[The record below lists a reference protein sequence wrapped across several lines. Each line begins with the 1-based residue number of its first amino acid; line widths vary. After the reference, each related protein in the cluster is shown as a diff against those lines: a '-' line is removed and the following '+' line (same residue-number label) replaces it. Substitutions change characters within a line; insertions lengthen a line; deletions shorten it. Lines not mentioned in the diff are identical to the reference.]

1 MRLGKA
7 VVTGATGF
15 IGSALVRRLLAG
27 GCGVVA
33 TAPARSAGWVR
44 LSRPSPVQRLRQLP
58 IERLTRDALLDAV
71 GDEPPDAV
79 FHLASAGVN
88 PGERAPGALHE
99 GNAGAL
105 VATLEAA
112 ARWGGARVVFT
123 GSCSEYGAIV
133 EGQLV
138 DEGAPRA
145 PADLYGAA
153 KAAAHD
159 YGRAVARALSVPFV
173 TLRLFGVYGPGEAP
187 HRLIPYLAARLRAR
201 ERVDLTPGTQLR
213 DLTFVDDVVEALL
226 LGATTAGIELG
237 AAYNVCSGRPTSVRQ
252 VCLEV
257 ARQLGAPESLLG
269 FGARPPRADEPP
281 WLVGDPRRFR
291 AATGWHPRTDLALG
305 VAASLACS

>member
-7 VVTGATGF
+7 LVTGATGF
-15 IGSALVRRLLAG
+15 IGATLVRRLLAG
-27 GCGVVA
+27 GCDVVA
-33 TAPARSAGWVR
+33 TAPVRPSGWAR
-44 LSRPSPVQRLRQLP
+44 LSRFSPRQRLRQLP
-58 IERLTRDALLDAV
+58 LERLTRDALLEAV

-88 PGERAPGALHE
+88 PAERAPGVLLE
-99 GNAGAL
+99 GNVVAL

-112 ARWGGARVVFT
+112 ARWGGARVVFA
-123 GSCSEYGAIV
+123 GSCSEYSAVV

-145 PADLYGAA
+145 PLYPYGAA

-159 YGRAVARALSVPFV
+159 YGRAVAEALSVPLV

-226 LGATTAGIELG
+226 LGATTAGIEPG
-237 AAYNVCSGRPTSVRQ
+237 TAYNVCSGRPTSVRE

-257 ARQLGAPESLLG
+257 ARQLGAPESLLD
-269 FGARPPRADEPP
+269 FGARPLRAGELP

-291 AATGWHPRTDLALG
+291 AETSWRPRTQLSAG
-305 VAASLACS
+305 VAASLALA

>member
-15 IGSALVRRLLAG
+15 IGAALVRRLLAG
-27 GCGVVA
+27 GCDVVA
-33 TAPARSAGWVR
+33 AAPARPSGWAR
-44 LSRPSPVQRLRQLP
+44 LSRPSPGQRLRQLP
-58 IERLTRDALLDAV
+58 LERLTRDALLDAV
-71 GDEPPDAV
+71 GDAPPDAV

-88 PGERAPGALHE
+88 PRERAPDALLE

-123 GSCSEYGAIV
+123 GSCSEYSAVV

-138 DEGAPRA
+138 GEAAARA

-159 YGRAVARALSVPFV
+159 YGRAVARALSVPLV

-187 HRLIPYLAARLRAR
+187 HRLIPYLAARLRAG

-226 LGATTAGIELG
+226 LGATTAGLELG
-237 AAYNVCSGRPTSVRQ
+237 AAYNVCSGRPTSVRE

-257 ARQLGAPESLLG
+257 ARQLGAPESLLD
-269 FGARPPRADEPP
+269 FGARPPRADELP
-281 WLVGDPRRFR
+281 WLVGDPGRFC
-291 AATGWHPRTDLALG
+291 AATSWQPRMPLSSG
-305 VAASLACS
+305 VAAALAAS

>member
-15 IGSALVRRLLAG
+15 IGAALVRRLLAG
-27 GCGVVA
+27 GCDVVA
-33 TAPARSAGWVR
+33 AAPARPSGWAR
-44 LSRPSPVQRLRQLP
+44 LSRPAPGERLRRLP
-58 IERLTRDALLDAV
+58 LERLTRDALLDAV
-71 GDEPPDAV
+71 GDAPPDAV

-88 PGERAPGALHE
+88 PRERAPDALLE
-99 GNAGAL
+99 GNVGAL

-123 GSCSEYGAIV
+123 GSCSEYSAVV

-138 DEGAPRA
+138 GEGAPRA
-145 PADLYGAA
+145 PADLYGVA

-159 YGRAVARALSVPFV
+159 YGRAVARALSVPLV

-187 HRLIPYLAARLRAR
+187 HRLIPYLAARLRAW

-226 LGATTAGIELG
+226 LGATTAGLELG
-237 AAYNVCSGRPTSVRQ
+237 AAYNVCSGRPTSVRE

-257 ARQLGAPESLLG
+257 ARQLGAPESLLD
-269 FGARPPRADEPP
+269 FGARPPRADELP
-281 WLVGDPRRFR
+281 WLVGDPGRFC
-291 AATGWHPRTDLALG
+291 AATSWRPRVPLSSG
-305 VAASLACS
+305 VAAALAAS

>member
-27 GCGVVA
+27 GCDVVA
-33 TAPARSAGWVR
+33 TAPARPSGWAR
-44 LSRPSPVQRLRQLP
+44 LSRLTPGQRLRQLP
-58 IERLTRDALLDAV
+58 LERLTRDALLDAV

-88 PGERAPGALHE
+88 PRERAPCGLLE
-99 GNAGAL
+99 GNVGAL

-123 GSCSEYGAIV
+123 GSCSEYSAV
-133 EGQLV
+133 VDGQLV

-159 YGRAVARALSVPFV
+159 YGRAVARALSVPLV

-187 HRLIPYLAARLRAR
+187 HRLIPYLADRLRAR

-226 LGATTAGIELG
+226 LGATTAGLELG
-237 AAYNVCSGRPTSVRQ
+237 AAYNVCSGRPTSVRE

-257 ARQLGAPESLLG
+257 ARQLGAPESLLD
-269 FGARPPRADEPP
+269 FGARPPRADEPR
-281 WLVGDPRRFR
+281 WLVGDPRRFC
-291 AATGWHPRTDLALG
+291 AATSWRPRMPLSSG
-305 VAASLACS
+305 VAAAIAAS

>member
-1 MRLGKA
+1 MRLGRA

-27 GCGVVA
+27 GCEVVA
-33 TAPARSAGWVR
+33 AAPARPSGWAR
-44 LSRPSPVQRLRQLP
+44 LSRPSPGPRLRQLP
-58 IERLTRDALLDAV
+58 LERLTRDALLDAV
-71 GDEPPDAV
+71 GDAPPDAV

-88 PGERAPGALHE
+88 PRERAPDALLE
-99 GNAGAL
+99 GNVGAL

-123 GSCSEYGAIV
+123 GSCSEYSAVV

-138 DEGAPRA
+138 GEGAPRA
-145 PADLYGAA
+145 PADLYGVA

-159 YGRAVARALSVPFV
+159 YGRAVARALSVPLV

-226 LGATTAGIELG
+226 LGATTAGLELG
-237 AAYNVCSGRPTSVRQ
+237 AAYNVCSGRPTSVRE

-257 ARQLGAPESLLG
+257 ARQLGAPESLLD
-269 FGARPPRADEPP
+269 FGARPPRADELP
-281 WLVGDPRRFR
+281 WLVGDPGRFC
-291 AATGWHPRTDLALG
+291 AATSWRPRMPLSSG
-305 VAASLACS
+305 VAAALAAS

>member
-27 GCGVVA
+27 GCDVLA
-33 TAPARSAGWVR
+33 TAPARPSGWAR
-44 LSRPSPVQRLRQLP
+44 LSRPSPGQRLRQLP
-58 IERLTRDALLDAV
+58 LDRLTRDALLDAV

-99 GNAGAL
+99 GNVGAL

-112 ARWGGARVVFT
+112 ACWGGARVVFT
-123 GSCSEYGAIV
+123 GSCSEYGAV
-133 EGQLV
+133 LEGQLV

-159 YGRAVARALSVPFV
+159 YGRAAARALSVPLV

-291 AATGWHPRTDLALG
+291 AATGWHPRTDLSLG
-305 VAASLACS
+305 VAASLAPS

>member
-27 GCGVVA
+27 GCDVA
-33 TAPARSAGWVR
+33 AVAPARPPGWAR
-44 LSRPSPVQRLRQLP
+44 LSRPSPGQRLRQLP
-58 IERLTRDALLDAV
+58 LERLTRDALLDAV

-123 GSCSEYGAIV
+123 GSCSEYGAVV

-226 LGATTAGIELG
+226 LGATTAGLELG
-237 AAYNVCSGRPTSVRQ
+237 AAYNVCSGRPTSVRE

-281 WLVGDPRRFR
+281 WLVGDPRRFC
-291 AATGWHPRTDLALG
+291 AATGWHPRTDLSLG
-305 VAASLACS
+305 VAASLAPS

>member
-1 MRLGKA
+1 MRLGRA

-27 GCGVVA
+27 GCDVVA
-33 TAPARSAGWVR
+33 TSPARSSGWAR
-44 LSRPSPVQRLRQLP
+44 LSRLSPGQRLRQLP
-58 IERLTRDALLDAV
+58 LERLTRDALLDAV
-71 GDEPPDAV
+71 GGEPPDAV

-88 PGERAPGALHE
+88 PRERAPAALVE
-99 GNAGAL
+99 GNVGAL
-105 VATLEAA
+105 VAALEAA
-112 ARWGGARVVFT
+112 QSWGGTRVVFT
-123 GSCSEYGAIV
+123 GSCSEYSAAI

-145 PADLYGAA
+145 PSELYGAA

-159 YGRAVARALSVPFV
+159 YGRAVARALSVPLV

-187 HRLIPYLAARLRAR
+187 YRLIPYLAARLRAR

-226 LGATTAGIELG
+226 LGATTAGLELG
-237 AAYNVCSGRPTSVRQ
+237 AAYNVCSGRPTSVRE

-257 ARQLGAPESLLG
+257 ARQLGAPESLLD
-269 FGARPPRADEPP
+269 FGARPPRPDEAP

-291 AATGWHPRTDLALG
+291 AATGWHPRMPLSPG
-305 VAASLACS
+305 VAAALAAS